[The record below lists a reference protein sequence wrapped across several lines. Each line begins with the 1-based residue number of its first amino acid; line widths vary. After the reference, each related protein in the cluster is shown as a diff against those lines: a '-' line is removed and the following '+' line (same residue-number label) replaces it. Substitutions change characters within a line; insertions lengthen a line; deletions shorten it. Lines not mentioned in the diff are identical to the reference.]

1 LRAVKDSLESNGLSF
16 ARNLLLEEEVV
27 GLTRAGVGF
36 GVGPFDIIKL
46 PIILEPI
53 ALEPRMREPEPEII
67 VRFPRQSGSVS
78 PCPQSAA
85 TDLRTRWWDKADEA
99 MPPFLSS
106 SRPRMLAAAT
116 SRMSK
121 REHTNFI

>member
-1 LRAVKDSLESNGLSF
+1 M
-16 ARNLLLEEEVV
+16 
-27 GLTRAGVGF
+27 GLTAGAGVGF
-36 GVGPFDIIKL
+36 GVGALDIIKL
-46 PIILEPI
+46 PLILEPI
-53 ALEPRMREPEPEII
+53 VLEPRMREPELI

-78 PCPQSAA
+78 PFVQSAA
-85 TDLRTRWWDKADEA
+85 TDWRTRWWDKADEA

-121 REHTNFI
+121 REHANFI